1 MTLSATKAKEIGL
14 LFTPENR
21 DLVRR
26 GLKTETRRAIN
37 IPASPNGLGR
47 VIDGIQVGS
56 VTNIIPF
63 LLGSPGLWDVQ
74 FWLDNPAI
82 VKSPY
87 GNPQSEPVRYYVK
100 EPVQIVSIND
110 GVEGSPLLWVELI
123 YLDDGKDSTVQ
134 ACEISWEDHMRLMAR
149 KDWRKPSTSLFML
162 KSFARTWLTGKRV
175 WPEQLGKMSE
185 WSLLAEGIERE
196 PSDNGFPPNVWRD
209 YLNGGYDLSMMQ
221 SYASLWDS
229 INGKGSWH
237 PDKWV
242 WAVQWEGEAASEVA
256 A

>member
-1 MTLSATKAKEIGL
+1 MKETGL

-26 GLKTETRRAIN
+26 GLKTETRRG
-37 IPASPNGLGR
+37 SRLL
-47 VIDGIQVGS
+47 DGVS
-56 VTNIIPF
+56 
-63 LLGSPGLWDVQ
+63 DVAEFDHQ
-74 FWLDNPAI
+74 DSFGQAVFSDGTV

-87 GNPQSEPVRYYVK
+87 SNPQSEPVRYYVK
-100 EPVQIVSIND
+100 EPVQVLGIYD
-110 GVEGSPLLWVELI
+110 GVPSSPLPWVELI
-123 YLDDGKDSTVQ
+123 YLDDGEDSTVQ
-134 ACEISWEDHMRLMAR
+134 ACEISEADYHKLYSR

-162 KSFARTWLTGKRV
+162 RSFARTWLTGKRV
-175 WPEQLGKMSE
+175 WPERLGEMSE

-196 PSDNGFPPNVWRD
+196 HSDNGFPPNVWRD

-229 INGKGSWH
+229 INGKDSWH

-242 WAVQWEGEAASEVA
+242 WVVQWEAPVVSEVA